1 MTIFLASEVVHPAR
15 FSLMGIEGALTV
27 VAVAASFAWPRLGA
41 PLFTWA
47 ESQFVRLA
55 RKPVLSVLIVGLAP
69 LLLRLALL
77 PIHPIPMPFAPDD
90 FSNLLAADTFAHGRL
105 SNPTPA
111 LWTHFETIH
120 VDMLPTYASMY
131 FPAQGLLMA
140 AGKVLFGQPWFG
152 VLISGALMCAAI
164 CWMLQGWLPPSWALL
179 GGFLAAMRIA
189 LFSYWTG
196 TYHTAG
202 PICALGGAL
211 VLGSLPRFK
220 RALRTRH
227 LFLMATGAGILAISR
242 PYEGLLLCLPVVIV
256 LVRWQMKSRRLSL
269 PTLFARSTPALALLI
284 AALAWLGY
292 YDYRAF
298 GNPLTLPYTIN
309 RATYAMAPYYVWQ
322 EPRPEPHYRHAEMRR
337 FYQIDELD
345 DYNRNHSVSGF
356 FIMTTVKAIR
366 AVYFF
371 TGIALIPPLFLLPWA
386 IRDRRIRFLAL
397 SLIVLAAGMAIEIYL
412 IPHYVAPFTAAF
424 YAVGLQAMRHLYQC
438 TPGGKPVG
446 RAMTHWVIAICVFMT
461 VLRPFNKQLGCAIP
475 EKPVSTWIVSWF
487 GPDHFVTQRSLVEQQ
502 LDQNPGGQL
511 AIVRY
516 SPEHDPLDEW
526 VYNAADIDG
535 SRIIWARAMDPAS
548 DLELIR
554 HYGQRKAWL
563 IQPDSSSEEI
573 APYPLP
579 QQVTGVSLH

>member
-1 MTIFLASEVVHPAR
+1 MTILLAPEAAHPAT

-27 VAVAASFAWPRLGA
+27 VLVGISFAWPRLGV
-41 PLFTWA
+41 PLFTWV
-47 ESQFVRLA
+47 ESQFMRLA
-55 RKPVLSVLIVGLAP
+55 RRPVLSLIVVGLAP
-69 LLLRLALL
+69 LVLRLAIL
-77 PIHPIPMPFAPDD
+77 PIHPIPQPFAPDD
-90 FSNLLAADTFAHGRL
+90 FSNLLAADTFADGRL
-105 SNPTPA
+105 ANPTPA
-111 LWTHFETIH
+111 MWIHFETIH

-152 VLISGALMCAAI
+152 ILISGGVMCSAI
-164 CWMLQGWLPPSWALL
+164 CWMLQGWLPSSWALL
-179 GGFLAAMRIA
+179 GGFLAVMRIA
-189 LFSYWTG
+189 LFSYWTS

-202 PICALGGAL
+202 PICAIGGAL
-211 VLGSLPRFK
+211 VLGALPRFRK
-220 RALRTRH
+220 SGRGRY
-227 LFLMATGAGILAISR
+227 LFAMAAGAGILVISR
-242 PYEGLLLCLPVVIV
+242 PYEGLLLCLPVLAV
-256 LVRWQMKSRRLSL
+256 LVHWQLRTRSISFR
-269 PTLFARSTPALALLI
+269 TLLMRGTPGLALLI

-298 GNPLTLPYTIN
+298 GNPLTLPYTVN

-322 EPRPEPHYRHAEMRR
+322 GPRPAPHYRHAEMRR
-337 FYQIDELD
+337 FYQTDELD

-371 TGIALIPPLFLLPWA
+371 TGIALIPPLFLLPRA
-386 IRDRRIRFLAL
+386 LRDRRIRFLVI
-397 SLIVLAAGMAIEIYL
+397 SLLVLAAGMAVEIFL

-438 TPGGKPVG
+438 SPGGQPVG
-446 RAMTHWVIAICVFMT
+446 KAMTQWVVAICVLMT
-461 VLRPFNKQLGCAIP
+461 VLRPLNKQLGCAIP

-487 GPDHFVTQRSLVEQQ
+487 GPDYFVTQRSLIEQR
-502 LDQNPGGQL
+502 LDQIPGAQL

-516 SPEHDPLDEW
+516 SPDHDPLDEW
-526 VYNAADIDG
+526 VYNAASIDS
-535 SRIIWARAMDPAS
+535 SRIIWARAMDQDS

-563 IQPDSSSEEI
+563 VQPDSPSDELI
-573 APYPLP
+573 PYPLP